1 MLLALE
7 VNPDPI
13 VLGAEAHVAAKLHLS
28 TLALLS
34 FFTDLAESKDI
45 NRCTSSTSGET
56 VSEGSGHTVSLEI
69 YKKFFGAWIYVPCV
83 ENVGSC
89 TISNICDKIH
99 NGSDCPLAPWY
110 ARASSQLYSSPYFL
124 LLLLLTLHV
133 FFTQTGEC
141 LARAP
146 STPLPTPFPLPASPS
161 SSTTPTSAGS
171 PTYAPLLSHGV
182 LFLHGMWCLT
192 FVFFVFSHVQGD
204 LKVKATLNDASG
216 KRLACYQIIASITTS

>member
-1 MLLALE
+1 MKHFLLLAVFLGLALMVSANARSPLAVLQTAQHLARTMSPPQEPFSFSWLEQRPTVLLALE

-13 VLGAEAHVAAKLHLS
+13 VLGAEAHVAAKVHLN
-28 TLALLS
+28 
-34 FFTDLAESKDI
+34 LAESKDI

-99 NGSDCPLAPWY
+99 NGSDCPLAPWGVPCTCPFNAATY
-110 ARASSQLYSSPYFL
+110 TIPPPGVAIKLHNPNLSW
-124 LLLLLTLHV
+124 LTD
-133 FFTQTGEC
+133 
-141 LARAP
+141 
-146 STPLPTPFPLPASPS
+146 
-161 SSTTPTSAGS
+161 
-171 PTYAPLLSHGV
+171 
-182 LFLHGMWCLT
+182 
-192 FVFFVFSHVQGD
+192 GD

>member
-1 MLLALE
+1 MKHFLLLAVFLGLALMVSANARSPLAVLQTAQHLARTMSPPQEPFSFSWSNCGSSSDPTVLLALE

-28 TLALLS
+28 
-34 FFTDLAESKDI
+34 
-45 NRCTSSTSGET
+45 ET

-99 NGSDCPLAPWY
+99 NGSDCPLAPWGVPCTCPFNAATY
-110 ARASSQLYSSPYFL
+110 TIPPPGVAIKLHNPNLSW
-124 LLLLLTLHV
+124 LTD
-133 FFTQTGEC
+133 
-141 LARAP
+141 
-146 STPLPTPFPLPASPS
+146 
-161 SSTTPTSAGS
+161 
-171 PTYAPLLSHGV
+171 
-182 LFLHGMWCLT
+182 
-192 FVFFVFSHVQGD
+192 GD